1 MKRNNIENMKQ
12 RSAWMKGVR
21 EYALEMLE
29 GIGDDVTEKSLEKAL
44 LNGAYDWKEYSYGGC
59 ALIYSS
65 DIAERL
71 CTPSELRKVCGGKRA
86 PNKKE
91 NWLDV
96 QTRALYQ
103 AYRMIKELCF

>member
-1 MKRNNIENMKQ
+1 MKEGKQKMKRNNIENMKQ

-59 ALIYSS
+59 ALIYNS
-65 DIAERL
+65 DIARRPNCAKYASACVRRIRKKIGWMFRRER
-71 CTPSELRKVCGGKRA
+71 SIRHIR
-86 PNKKE
+86 
-91 NWLDV
+91 
-96 QTRALYQ
+96 
-103 AYRMIKELCF
+103 